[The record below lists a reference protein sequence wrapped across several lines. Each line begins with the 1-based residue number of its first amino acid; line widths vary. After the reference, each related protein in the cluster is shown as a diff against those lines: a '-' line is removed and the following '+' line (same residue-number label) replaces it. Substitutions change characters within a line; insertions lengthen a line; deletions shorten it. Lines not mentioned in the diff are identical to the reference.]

1 MNIIITN
8 FEEAG
13 MPQEMAENCCKLIAW
28 RIEKTYESLPAEGDD
43 VTILYSEID
52 PLQETD
58 VVDDNAYF
66 IYFGVVKVETA
77 SDDTDP
83 DNATVYVELAF

>member
-28 RIEKTYESLPAEGDD
+28 QHRKNLRFLTRRGR
-43 VTILYSEID
+43 
-52 PLQETD
+52 
-58 VVDDNAYF
+58 
-66 IYFGVVKVETA
+66 
-77 SDDTDP
+77 
-83 DNATVYVELAF
+83 

>member
-28 RIEKTYESLPAEGDD
+28 QIEKTYDSLPGEGDD
-43 VTILYSEID
+43 VTILYSDID

-58 VVDDNAYF
+58 EVDDNAYF
-66 IYFGVVKVETA
+66 IYFGVVRVETVP
-77 SDDTDP
+77 DDTNP
-83 DNATVYVELAF
+83 DNATVYLELAF